1 MTKKEWSHQVMD
13 VYFVQLELLDKNQNN
28 NIFSNYNINNT
39 EVAVGFLGNITVN
52 LDVYSTTKLI
62 T

>member
-1 MTKKEWSHQVMD
+1 ME
-13 VYFVQLELLDKNQNN
+13 VYFVQLELLDKNQNY

-39 EVAVGFLGNITVN
+39 EVAIGFLGNITVN